1 MDGGWEMR
9 TKKLFLL
16 SAIVMAAC
24 AGFVPAAMAGAD
36 PGTLHAAAGLT
47 APVVTSGGYRAV
59 EIKNT
64 FGEYPDPR
72 VLRVI
77 SLIEKK
83 TDNQKVL
90 AQIRHKLTNIGEER
104 LRMISSLSERL
115 VSKGPEAES
124 EVAFLLLTALII
136 FS

>member
-1 MDGGWEMR
+1 MR
-9 TKKLFLL
+9 TKKLLLL
-16 SAIVMAAC
+16 SAIVIAAY
-24 AGFVPAAMAGAD
+24 AGFVPVAIAAAGPG
-36 PGTLHAAAGLT
+36 PGTLYASAGLS
-47 APVVTSGGYRAV
+47 ALVSAEGGYGAV
-59 EIKNT
+59 QLKNT
-64 FGEYPDPR
+64 FGEYRDPR

-90 AQIRHKLTNIGEER
+90 AQIHHKLTNIGEER
-104 LRMISSLSERL
+104 LRMISSLSERIT
-115 VSKGPEAES
+115 SKGQEAES

>member
-1 MDGGWEMR
+1 MR
-9 TKKLFLL
+9 TNNLLLL
-16 SAIVMAAC
+16 SAIVIAAC

-36 PGTLHAAAGLT
+36 PGPGGLYSSAGLT
-47 APVVTSGGYRAV
+47 APVSAAAGYGAV
-59 EIKNT
+59 QLKNT

-83 TDNQKVL
+83 TDNKRVL

-104 LRMISSLSERL
+104 LRMISSLSERI
-115 VSKGPEAES
+115 VSKGREAES